1 VIFCLFPGSFAGLAY
16 LFGALCWITTA
27 FRAATAWRMLSRS

>member
-1 VIFCLFPGSFAGLAY
+1 VICLFPDSFAALAY

-27 FRAATAWRMLSRS
+27 FRAATAWRLLTRG

>member
-1 VIFCLFPGSFAGLAY
+1 MCLFPVSFPALAY

-27 FRAATAWRMLSRS
+27 YRAATTWRLLTRG